1 MEPKFFTHAE
11 GGNWY
16 SWPKRVKLPAGVLEM
31 KGRTQVLIAG
41 FGYVHALAF
50 GNPYIIGKQFPRWDS
65 LNGWTNKP
73 KELKEPRM
81 ILSRTLVEHMALQ
94 CSEHAMA
101 LFGMIESVREEAAIA
116 GENLTPLEQSLNT
129 KLDRVKNLLYEA
141 SLELRRIDKRMKD
154 AECNMGD
161 AE

>member
-1 MEPKFFTHAE
+1 
-11 GGNWY
+11 
-16 SWPKRVKLPAGVLEM
+16 
-31 KGRTQVLIAG
+31 
-41 FGYVHALAF
+41 
-50 GNPYIIGKQFPRWDS
+50 
-65 LNGWTNKP
+65 
-73 KELKEPRM
+73 
-81 ILSRTLVEHMALQ
+81 MALQ

-116 GENLTPLEQSLNT
+116 GEHLTPLEQSLNT
-129 KLDRVKNLLYEA
+129 KLNSVKNLLYEA